1 MENKRYYI
9 DAKNQISISFA
20 SIGNQVMFLDLIK
33 YFQQGLA
40 SLANSLTGE
49 EKKMIQ
55 KECTK
60 FITIDESLLK
70 KFKKFTEQDHE
81 CIVNYLFSGKGVILY
96 EMITT
101 FDLLNISPREGEFF
115 FVSSFLFSS

>member
-1 MENKRYYI
+1 
-9 DAKNQISISFA
+9 
-20 SIGNQVMFLDLIK
+20 
-33 YFQQGLA
+33 
-40 SLANSLTGE
+40 
-49 EKKMIQ
+49 MIQ

-70 KFKKFTEQDHE
+70 NFKKFTEQDHE

-115 FVSSFLFSS
+115 FCLIIFILILKTILFHKKNMKMLRNFGE